1 MPIVTPRHIGSGIAF
16 FIVGGLFLAIDIF
29 AVLTQSV
36 SEPRAFMLGGGMI
49 TVAGIIGGVIIAL
62 GFSVRLFGLV
72 EARLIEIEQAIV
84 AMRETTPPP
93 SKPGAAASPTP
104 PSSTAA

>member
-1 MPIVTPRHIGSGIAF
+1 MAIITPRHIGSGTAF

-29 AVLTQSV
+29 AVLTQSM
-36 SEPRAFMLGGGMI
+36 SEPRAVMLGGGMI

-62 GFSVRLFGLV
+62 GFSVRLFGMV
-72 EARLIEIEQAIV
+72 EARLIEIEQAII

-93 SKPGAAASPTP
+93 SKPRAPSPMPP
-104 PSSTAA
+104 PSTAP